1 MNTEHPLSN
10 KTIVLT
16 GIRDSGINA
25 YCETISGCK
34 IGSSISS
41 KVDFIVVPDLTYSN
55 KKTVLADQLGITKYT
70 IKDFKIKYIGSG

>member
-10 KTIVLT
+10 KTVLT
-16 GIRDSGINA
+16 GIRDSSINA

-34 IGSSISS
+34 ISSISS

-55 KKTVLADQLGITKYT
+55 KKTVLADQLGIAKYT
-70 IKDFKIKYIGSG
+70 LKDFKIKYVGS